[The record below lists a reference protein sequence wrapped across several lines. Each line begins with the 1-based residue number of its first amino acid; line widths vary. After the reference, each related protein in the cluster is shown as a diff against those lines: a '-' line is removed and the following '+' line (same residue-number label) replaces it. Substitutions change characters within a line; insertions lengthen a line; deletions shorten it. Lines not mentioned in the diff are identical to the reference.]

1 VGCRQ
6 EAGREASA
14 VSVDWDRY
22 QACSQ
27 VCDAGLGKPC
37 LAMSGFVV
45 GVGRIEVVA
54 AAPHSPRKLTA
65 AGGGR
70 G

>member
-1 VGCRQ
+1 MT
-6 EAGREASA
+6 
-14 VSVDWDRY
+14 VDWNEY
-22 QACSQ
+22 QKCSQ

-54 AAPHSPRKLTA
+54 DAPHSPRKLRA
-65 AGGGR
+65 EAGGDR
-70 G
+70 

>member
-1 VGCRQ
+1 VIV
-6 EAGREASA
+6 EWE
-14 VSVDWDRY
+14 RY

-27 VCDAGLGKPC
+27 VCGAPLAKPC

-54 AAPHSPRKLTA
+54 DQPHSPRELR
-65 AGGGR
+65 AGAK
-70 G
+70 

>member
-1 VGCRQ
+1 VT
-6 EAGREASA
+6 
-14 VSVDWDRY
+14 VDWERY

-27 VCDAGLGKPC
+27 VCAAPLAKPC

-54 AAPHSPRKLTA
+54 AAPHSPRELRA
-65 AGGGR
+65 AAARAGGSR

>member
-1 VGCRQ
+1 M
-6 EAGREASA
+6 A
-14 VSVDWDRY
+14 VDWG
-22 QACSQ
+22 QWQKCSQ

-54 AAPHSPRKLTA
+54 DAPHSPRKLRA
-65 AGGGR
+65 EAGGDR
-70 G
+70 